1 MKQKAKDHLW
11 LEDAYDYQGLDVIAA
26 AQLLEENKDLF
37 TVEIS
42 VKLEND
48 GSTLEIGFGNEN
60 TSETDAFNYPVFAD
74 NFQVFYDN
82 IEYVTYISANNAVDG
97 NIDRYAYEQP
107 VELYVRRAFTKGKWN
122 SIVLP
127 FDIEEENVTTA
138 FGNGARLSKLEG
150 INPER
155 PTQIKFNYTSTL
167 KAGECGLIWIP
178 ESAEAV
184 CETSSDSKG
193 FKVLNEA
200 ITSTTP
206 KNQIAGKLINKT
218 FYGPLYNFGNVTRP
232 DDNGDGLVEFSSIV
246 SKNYTTTAGT
256 LEYEGYYCKPKKD
269 GQNVKWPEKSYIV
282 YDGDMYHLSSDWGV
296 KYATMWYLKDPQDTY
311 MSRTFVING
320 IADNTVTEI
329 SGVVIDNGKAETGRI
344 YNLNGQYMGDNA
356 SKDNLPKGLYIMNGK
371 KFIVR

>member
-1 MKQKAKDHLW
+1 M
-11 LEDAYDYQGLDVIAA
+11 E
-26 AQLLEENKDLF
+26 
-37 TVEIS
+37 
-42 VKLEND
+42 
-48 GSTLEIGFGNEN
+48 
-60 TSETDAFNYPVFAD
+60 
-74 NFQVFYDN
+74 
-82 IEYVTYISANNAVDG
+82 
-97 NIDRYAYEQP
+97 
-107 VELYVRRAFTKGKWN
+107 
-122 SIVLP
+122 
-127 FDIEEENVTTA
+127 
-138 FGNGARLSKLEG
+138 
-150 INPER
+150 
-155 PTQIKFNYTSTL
+155 
-167 KAGECGLIWIP
+167 AGECGLIWIP
-178 ESAEAV
+178 ESAVAV
-184 CETSSDSKG
+184 CETSSVSKG
-193 FKVLNEA
+193 FKVLKEA

-246 SKNYTTTAGT
+246 SKNYTTTGGT
-256 LEYEGYYCKPKKD
+256 LEYEGYYSKPKKD

-282 YDGDMYHLSSDWGV
+282 YDGDMYHLSTDWGV
-296 KYATMWYLKDPQDTY
+296 KYATMWYLKDHLNAQ